1 MTRWKSLWV
10 AAALLAIG
18 SGVARAQEQ
27 QALVMTAENLMA
39 GDERH
44 QALAEQGGD
53 PNALLL
59 GDVIRYRL
67 LFTNVTD
74 VPVRNVVFDNPLPDG
89 LAYVASSAGADQAEV
104 VVEYSIDGGATYSA
118 QPMVEQLV
126 DGERVM
132 AAAAPEQ
139 YTHVRWTVPNWI
151 EPGAQVTAEFR
162 ARLRGSDEQP
172 GLSL

>member
-10 AAALLAIG
+10 VAALLAVVG
-18 SGVARAQEQ
+18 DVAQAQEQ
-27 QALVMTAENLMA
+27 QALVMTAQNLMA

-44 QALAEQGGD
+44 QALAERGGD
-53 PNALLL
+53 SNALLP
-59 GDVIRYRL
+59 GAVVRYRL
-67 LFTNVTD
+67 LFTNITD

-89 LAYVASSAGADQAEV
+89 LAYVASSAGADVAEV

-118 QPMVEQLV
+118 QPMIEQMV
-126 DGERVM
+126 DGEPAMVP
-132 AAAAPEQ
+132 APPEQ

-162 ARLRGSDEQP
+162 ARLSDSDEQP
-172 GLSL
+172 GEA